1 MNALYILQAIIGW
14 VDDAGIQEYIEAIP
28 IHLSIVLIK
37 HSTNEFGSILQ
48 LHPYFLASVLITEAI
63 ECIQASIAIP
73 AVNLHSTS
81 PQICSRIDF
90 LCLLRLCRPLQLRE
104 I

>member
-28 IHLSIVLIK
+28 FHLSIMFIK
-37 HSTNEFGSILQ
+37 HSPNEFGSVLQ
-48 LHPYFLASVLITEAI
+48 LHPYFLAPVLIAEAI

-73 AVNLHSTS
+73 AVNLHGTS
-81 PQICSRIDF
+81 PQICSRINF
-90 LCLLRLCRPLQLRE
+90 PCLLHLCRPLRLRE